1 MKVFVLALNMLLL
14 QAASSFAN
22 DLNTA
27 RQCMVHILHLE
38 RHHQIPQGLLFAIA
52 KTESGRKIPNIRE
65 NLPWP
70 WAVNV
75 GGKSFFFNNQAE
87 AINKVEEL
95 VKKGV
100 HNIDVGCMQINYH
113 HHRDQFNS
121 IADMFNP
128 RLNVKYGAE
137 FLSKLRRDYGSWTKA
152 VGLYHSA
159 TLKYQVPYKKKV
171 YTKWQESLHHHH
183 FGYLEGMAV
192 TNLMTASRLKKAYPP
207 PPLFFMPQTPS
218 SSSPQF
224 FKEVKISQ

>member
-1 MKVFVLALNMLLL
+1 MKIFGLTLSTLFLQTLLL
-14 QAASSFAN
+14 SAN

-38 RHHQIPQGLLFAIA
+38 HHHQIPQGLLFAIA
-52 KTESGRKIPNIRE
+52 KTESGKKIQDLRE

-75 GGKSFFFNNQAE
+75 EGKSFFFTSQAE

-95 VKKGV
+95 VKKGIR
-100 HNIDVGCMQINYH
+100 NIDVGCMQINYH
-113 HHRDQFNS
+113 HHGNQFKS

-137 FLSKLRRDYGSWTKA
+137 FLTKLRREYGSWTKA

-159 TLKYQVPYKKKV
+159 TLKHQVPYKKKV
-171 YTKWQESLHHHH
+171 YVKWQEALHQRHLD
-183 FGYLEGMAV
+183 YLAGLTL
-192 TNLMTASRLKKAYPP
+192 TNLRTPPRLKKIHPAPL
-207 PPLFFMPQTPS
+207 LFFMPQTATPS
-218 SSSPQF
+218 RPQF
-224 FKEVKISQ
+224 FKEVRVSQ